1 MTAWCDRALVGVW
14 SLPKSVAALSAT
26 STSATWCGPPG
37 SSKRSEISPHMAES
51 WIAGGVIH
59 HHAFNL
65 AWDILSEQG
74 LLTED

>member
-1 MTAWCDRALVGVW
+1 MVRSCSGRSMEPPEECGRALSDLHERYLVR
-14 SLPKSVAALSAT
+14 AARVLEAQRDL
-26 STSATWCGPPG
+26 AAHG
-37 SSKRSEISPHMAES
+37 AES